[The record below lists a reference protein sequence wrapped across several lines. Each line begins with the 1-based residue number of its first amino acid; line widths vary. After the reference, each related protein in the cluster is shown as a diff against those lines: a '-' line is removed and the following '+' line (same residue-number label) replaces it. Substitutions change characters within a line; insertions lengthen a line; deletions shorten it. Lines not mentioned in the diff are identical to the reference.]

1 MKYNLDLKSLIEHQ
15 LLLGN
20 SLGEGA
26 TICIKLRSML
36 VGLIYGLVTM
46 FFLSFIISFL
56 GDFAVGGMSVGGAS
70 FGGWVWFFATSLFP
84 VSVISGISGY
94 FQAFRNIRLWG
105 YWVLCAFLGF
115 IIPLFMGSVGATL
128 MLILEYGFERVMTPS
143 PEITANDIMHDY
155 FKLAPLYAL
164 IVLPV
169 TTPFLALWLKG
180 MQAFLTYV
188 ENKWKKET
196 S

>member
-1 MKYNLDLKSLIEHQ
+1 M
-15 LLLGN
+15 
-20 SLGEGA
+20 GEGA
-26 TICIKLRSML
+26 TICIKLRSTL
-36 VGLIYGLVTM
+36 VGLIYGWVTM

-56 GDFAVGGMSVGGAS
+56 GDFAAGGMSVGGAS
-70 FGGWVWFFATSLFP
+70 FGGWLWFFATSLFP
-84 VSVISGISGY
+84 VTVISGISGY

-143 PEITANDIMHDY
+143 TEITANDIMHDY